1 MERIVDIGCV
11 LAGCL
16 LSVVAM
22 GAGPAAAGGSPLAVS
37 GMPSAALVVCALV
50 AATSALACE
59 WARGRVRVLGL
70 MGYCVLA
77 TLVPEG
83 LVFLPA
89 VIYELFRFVFEP
101 LPYRVAPVAAVVP
114 WLVACVVWRLPADLL
129 ALAALLSV
137 LSALLSVRTGS
148 LVTQRAMRRRV
159 RDEYRER
166 ELFAQEAAGANG
178 VGAACAGV
186 TGAAS
191 AGGAGVGVGAGG
203 TVEAP
208 APACGV
214 SASASFVS
222 AAPVDQGAE
231 LHSSDPLDE
240 RCRAAFLGLT
250 DREYEVVQLVSE
262 GLDNHEIA
270 ATAFISEGTVRNRI
284 SAALQKTGCKN
295 RTQLAVR
302 WWRARS

>member
-22 GAGPAAAGGSPLAVS
+22 GAGPAAAGGSPLAVN
-37 GMPSAALVVCALV
+37 GIPSAALVVCVLV

-59 WARGRVRVLGL
+59 WARSRVRVLGL
-70 MGYCVLA
+70 VGYCVLA
-77 TLVPEG
+77 ALVPEG

-166 ELFAQEAAGANG
+166 ELSERGAVGVVGVGGAECADSAAGASLVSG
-178 VGAACAGV
+178 VEQYS
-186 TGAAS
+186 TAAS
-191 AGGAGVGVGAGG
+191 
-203 TVEAP
+203 
-208 APACGV
+208 
-214 SASASFVS
+214 
-222 AAPVDQGAE
+222 
-231 LHSSDPLDE
+231 DE